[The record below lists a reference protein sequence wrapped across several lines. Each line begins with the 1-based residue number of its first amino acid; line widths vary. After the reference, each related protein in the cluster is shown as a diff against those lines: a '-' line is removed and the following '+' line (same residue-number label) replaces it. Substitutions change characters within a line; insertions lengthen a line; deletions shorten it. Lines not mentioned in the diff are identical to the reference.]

1 MIIAVTN
8 RLLCK
13 NNFLNQLEKI
23 CQAKPYGI
31 ILREKDLTDNEY
43 EILALNCKKIC
54 DSYNVSLFINSKIN
68 IAEKLNIKNIQ
79 LPFTDFIQNQNKL
92 KDFSMIAVSVH
103 SKDEAIKAC
112 CVGASFLIA
121 GHIFET
127 DCKKGFVPKGLIF
140 LKEAVNSVNIPVF
153 AIGGI
158 TQLKVKDV
166 TKVKAKGICVMSQL
180 MTCPNPKDIILEY
193 KKIFVTFCLESK
205 K

>member
-13 NNFLNQLEKI
+13 NNFLNQLEQI
-23 CQAKPYGI
+23 CLAEPYAV
-31 ILREKDLTDNEY
+31 ILREKDLTDDEY
-43 EILALNCKKIC
+43 EMLALNCKKIS
-54 DSYNVSLFINSKIN
+54 DKYNVSLIINSKIN

-79 LPFTDFIQNQNKL
+79 LSFTDFIQNQNKL
-92 KDFSMIAVSVH
+92 KDFNMIAVSVH

-112 CVGASFLIA
+112 SLRASFLIA

-127 DCKKGFVPKGLIF
+127 DCKKGVVPRGLIF
-140 LKEAVNSVNIPVF
+140 LKEIVNTVNIPVF

-158 TQLKVKDV
+158 SLSNVPEVKN
-166 TKVKAKGICVMSQL
+166 TGANGICLMSQL
-180 MTCPNPKDIILEY
+180 MTCPNPQDIVLEY

>member
-13 NNFLNQLEKI
+13 NNFLNQLEQI
-23 CQAKPYGI
+23 CQAEPYGI

-43 EILALNCKKIC
+43 EMLALNCKKIC

-79 LPFTDFIQNQNKL
+79 LSFTDFIQQHNKL
-92 KDFSMIAVSVH
+92 KDFNMIAVSVH
-103 SKDEAIKAC
+103 SKAEAIKAC
-112 CVGASFLIA
+112 CLGASFLIA

-158 TQLKVKDV
+158 NLSNASEVQQAG
-166 TKVKAKGICVMSQL
+166 AKGICLMSQL
-180 MTCPNPKDIILEY
+180 MTCSNPKDIVLEF
-193 KKIFVTFCLESK
+193 KNIFESN
-205 K
+205 

>member
-13 NNFLNQLEKI
+13 NNFLNQLEQI
-23 CQAKPYGI
+23 CQAEPYCI

-43 EILALNCKKIC
+43 EMLVLNCKKIC
-54 DSYNVSLFINSKIN
+54 DKYNVSLFINSKIN

-79 LPFTDFIQNQNKL
+79 LSFTDFIQNQNKL
-92 KDFSMIAVSVH
+92 KDFNMIAVSVH

-112 CVGASFLIA
+112 YLGASFLIA
-121 GHIFET
+121 GHVFET
-127 DCKKGFVPKGLIF
+127 DCKKDIRPRGVKF
-140 LKEAVNSVNIPVF
+140 LKEIVNTVNIPVF

-180 MTCPNPKDIILEY
+180 MTCSNPKDIVLEF
-193 KKIFVTFCLESK
+193 KNIFESN
-205 K
+205 

>member
-43 EILALNCKKIC
+43 EMLALNCKKIS
-54 DSYNVSLFINSKIN
+54 DKYNVSLFINSKIN
-68 IAEKLNIKNIQ
+68 IAKKLNIKNIQ
-79 LPFTDFIQNQNKL
+79 LPFTDFIQNYNKL
-92 KDFSMIAVSVH
+92 KIFNKIAVSIH

-112 CVGASFLIA
+112 QLGASFLIA

-158 TQLKVKDV
+158 NLSNASEVQQAG
-166 TKVKAKGICVMSQL
+166 AKGICLMSQL
-180 MTCPNPKDIILEY
+180 MTCSNPKDIVLEF
-193 KKIFVTFCLESK
+193 KNIFESN
-205 K
+205 